1 MARRGAYSIVCLFAL
16 LAGAVT
22 AGEADWIQELE
33 IKSEPSAKEGEVHYT
48 VRLAAARSHACDLV
62 VFKLFYRQTMPWV
75 DQDGKKSV
83 KIHEPVFFRYQR
95 AEVRLT
101 AGLDTHISFRVP
113 TDRAELDRIYGEN
126 SFHKKYPIVI
136 ERMRISGL
144 SKDKVLWTCDVP
156 ADGKH
161 DIPKLMAEKR
171 AREEKEKKRK
181 EDVSDL
187 RDAPQWR
194 GK

>member
-1 MARRGAYSIVCLFAL
+1 MARRCAYVRVAWLAL
-16 LAGAVT
+16 LAGVVA
-22 AGEADWIQELE
+22 AGGGDWIQELE

-48 VRLAAARSHACDLV
+48 VRLAAARSHACDHV
-62 VFKLFYRQTMPWV
+62 IFKLFYRQTLPWV

-95 AEVRLT
+95 ADVRLT
-101 AGLDTHISFRVP
+101 AGLDMHISFRAP
-113 TDRAELDRIYGEN
+113 MDRAELERIYGEQYFN
-126 SFHKKYPIVI
+126 RKYPIVI
-136 ERMRISGL
+136 ERMTISGIF
-144 SKDKVLWTCDVP
+144 KDKALWTCDVP
-156 ADGKH
+156 ASGKH

-187 RDAPQWR
+187 QDAPQW
-194 GK
+194 